1 MEMEIATKKDNSVEV
16 MACLKMNSFGTK
28 PEKTI
33 PNFIN
38 IFEIDNNLK
47 DLVRYNELSMSAENA
62 RTGKI
67 WNDQDDSVV
76 KFYIEKNYNLRQNE
90 CYYDAFNIIAHKNS
104 YNPIKQVLE
113 KHQWD
118 GKPRIETLLQ
128 KYLKCDD
135 NDYTREVARL
145 IFTGG
150 IARLYNPGCKFDFM
164 PIFRGQQ
171 GSGKSSFI
179 RWLALNDSWF
189 KEVGDIDGQEGKEA
203 LDGAWICEI
212 SELLALTKSKEVEA
226 VKSFI
231 TRQNDNYRKP
241 YERRVTDNPRKCI
254 FIGTTNKTQFLTD
267 KTGNRR
273 FLPIE
278 TYCNGYDLYD
288 QEEQCRN
295 DILQCWLEAKQNFDK
310 GNYSLVVNKEILD
323 QVKQQ
328 QNSYVEDD
336 WRIGVI
342 EKYIEGK
349 QRTCVKDIWDN
360 AFNYKEKP
368 ITKKD
373 CNDIVSIF
381 DNEFSKQWEK
391 SSSIR
396 FPEYGRQRGW
406 IRKLEPIK
414 DDSELPFN
422 DETEQKDEL
431 FS

>member
-16 MACLKMNSFGTK
+16 MAHLEMNMFGTK

-33 PNFIN
+33 PNFVN

-67 WNDQDDSVV
+67 WNEQDDSLI
-76 KFYIEKNYNLRQNE
+76 KAYIENTYHIRNNE
-90 CYYDAFNIIAHKNS
+90 CYYDAFNIVSHKNS
-104 YNPIKQVLE
+104 YNPIKQLIE
-113 KHQWD
+113 SQQWD
-118 GKPRIETLLQ
+118 GKKRIETILQ

-135 NDYTREVARL
+135 NDYTKEVARL

-150 IARLYNPGCKFDFM
+150 IARLYNQGCKFDFM
-164 PIFRGQQ
+164 PILKGVQ

-189 KEVGDIDGQEGKEA
+189 KEVNDIDGQEGKEA

-254 FIGTTNKTQFLTD
+254 FIGTTNKSQFLTD

-278 TYCNGYDLYD
+278 THNNGFELYEHE
-288 QEEQCRN
+288 QECKQ
-295 DILQCWLEAKQNFDK
+295 DILQCWLEAKEWFDS

-323 QVKQQ
+323 DIKEQQ
-328 QNSYVEDD
+328 QNCLEDD

-342 EKYIEGK
+342 ENYISNK
-349 QRTCVKDIWDN
+349 NRTCVKDIWDN
-360 AFNYKEKP
+360 AFNYKDKP

-373 CNDIVSIF
+373 SNDIVAIF
-381 DNEFSKQWEK
+381 DTEFLDDWEK
-391 SSSIR
+391 SSTIR
-396 FPEYGRQRGW
+396 FEQYGRQRGW
-406 IRKLEPIK
+406 IRKMKPIESEEK
-414 DDSELPFN
+414 DLVFE
-422 DETEQKDEL
+422 
-431 FS
+431 